1 MNPTNANGQNT
12 NSIYNQR
19 NSNIIVTPYER
30 VLSIIN
36 SAKQYINLT
45 SKSQSKLVRGLEWTI
60 KIITSHSLYTY
71 ELKEKELISELS
83 EKNPE
88 FKQFVNFVSEYNDEV
103 IEMNKKNIIIGAKSF
118 EVVNELLQKPSTK
131 LKRQDNKKDASS
143 QNLENVK
150 TIPKKC
156 PSEDPMT
163 GLKKSVTKKQ
173 EILKV
178 KLDLSDKSPQ
188 QRKHTKSGKNIRSKG
203 LNNCQN
209 KKNIDISNCITSN
222 TIANDSENFN
232 KRYQKT
238 EKSKRIFP
246 QFQFSSPYINKK
258 RPSEFL
264 KSANTEKS
272 FHKKLNSIA
281 IGSSTLFPFSK
292 KSDQEIH
299 KLSKK
304 KTFTMNST
312 KLRPYSFI
320 EMEAIMN
327 KANFDTK
334 SITEKEFNIFELEKI
349 VGHKNVLPVMGRV
362 MLDYF
367 GLINDKIIAV
377 NKLDNFLVS
386 ITDQYLTTTL
396 YHNSMH
402 GADITQSICLY
413 FINSNAEEVCQTNV
427 LDLLSILISALGH
440 DIGHPGLTN
449 NFHINSSSE
458 MALTYNDISCLE
470 NFHLSKLFRTIR
482 KDETN
487 IFEKLS
493 TQDYKT
499 IRKRM
504 ISEILAT
511 DMANHGKIM
520 TNIQSKIPE
529 ALIEQHKNLLNNNS
543 NNENNL
549 KTIKFELITGNEKTK
564 FEEQQALLDFF
575 IHSADLAHNTK
586 LFHISI
592 KWVELLSKEFWLQ
605 GDKEKS
611 MNLPVS
617 FLCDR
622 NNTDIPKSQ
631 LGFIG
636 GFIIPTFNCLITM
649 FPTLNYTIVNAN
661 KNLAEWQ
668 KLANAHRK
676 TGWTPP
682 KKSKQSME
690 NGSTN
695 LRNNV
700 KDGKRIK
707 INMNSNNKQHSI
719 QWKPEK
725 VDIKK

>member
-1 MNPTNANGQNT
+1 MTSTNVNGQNT
-12 NSIYNQR
+12 NSIYNQS
-19 NSNIIVTPYER
+19 NTNIIVTPYER

-45 SKSQSKLVRGLEWTI
+45 SKSQSKLVRGLDWTI

-88 FKQFVNFVSEYNDEV
+88 FKQFVDFVSEYNDEI

-131 LKRQDNKKDASS
+131 LKRQDNNKKNSS
-143 QNLENVK
+143 KNLENMRLL
-150 TIPKKC
+150 PKKSA
-156 PSEDPMT
+156 SEDPLI
-163 GLKKSVTKKQ
+163 GLKKCYSKKQ

-178 KLDLSDKSPQ
+178 KLDLSDNTPQ
-188 QRKHTKSGKNIRSKG
+188 QKKYTKSGKNIRARG
-203 LNNCQN
+203 LNSFKN
-209 KKNIDISNCITSN
+209 KRSIDIGNCTSSN
-222 TIANDSENFN
+222 TLTNDIENSN
-232 KRYQKT
+232 KRYQNTKNII
-238 EKSKRIFP
+238 S
-246 QFQFSSPYINKK
+246 QFQFSSPFITKK
-258 RPSEFL
+258 RTVDL
-264 KSANTEKS
+264 LNSANTEKS
-272 FHKKLNSIA
+272 FHKKLNSLA
-281 IGSSTLFPFSK
+281 SNTFSLSK
-292 KSDQEIH
+292 KSDQEIL
-299 KLSKK
+299 KLNKAKVSTNNKK
-304 KTFTMNST
+304 I
-312 KLRPYSFI
+312 RQYSFT
-320 EMEAIMN
+320 EMETILN
-327 KANFDTK
+327 KANFDPK
-334 SITEKEFNIFELEKI
+334 SITDKEFNIFELEKI
-349 VGHKNVLPVMGRV
+349 VGHKNVLPIMGRV

-386 ITDQYLTTTL
+386 VTDQYLTTTL

-529 ALIEQHKNLLNNNS
+529 ILLEKLKSLDNKKNNDNIS
-543 NNENNL
+543 
-549 KTIKFELITGNEKTK
+549 KKVKFQLITGNEKTK

-586 LFHISI
+586 LFHISLR
-592 KWVELLSKEFWLQ
+592 WVELLSNEFWLQ

-649 FPTLNYTIVNAN
+649 FPTLSYTVENAN
-661 KNLAEWQ
+661 YNLAEWQ
-668 KLANAHRK
+668 KLANAGRK

-682 KKSKQSME
+682 KKNKQSME
-690 NGSTN
+690 NGSPNVRNIVKENKKVKTN
-695 LRNNV
+695 LSS
-700 KDGKRIK
+700 
-707 INMNSNNKQHSI
+707 SNTKQHPI
-719 QWKPEK
+719 QWKPERMN
-725 VDIKK
+725 IKK